1 MNLSERLGTVT
12 EPAGVS
18 GPDQYQ
24 ELTARIHRQLVE
36 RVDLA
41 SLNSM
46 GRDEAH
52 EEIRGIV
59 QELLEHDPMPLND
72 SEKERLIREV
82 QDETFGLGP
91 LEVLFQD
98 PTIDDILVNSAR
110 QVYVEQFGRLVPAS
124 IVFKD
129 DAHLLQIIDRI
140 VSRVGRRID
149 EASPMVDAR
158 LPDGSRVNAI
168 IPPLA
173 LDGPVLSIRR
183 FKRNPLTMADLL
195 AFGTLTS
202 SVAALLEAAV
212 KGRLNILVSGGTGSG
227 KTTLLNILSGYVP
240 DSERVVTVEDTAEL
254 QLQQRHVIRL
264 ETRPP
269 NIEGKGQVTQR
280 DLVRNCLRMR
290 PDRIL
295 VGEVRGPEALDML
308 QAMNTGHDGSITT
321 LHSNSPR
328 DALARLE
335 TMILMA
341 GANLTQWAM
350 RQQISSAFHLVI
362 QIARFSDGVRRVSSV
377 SELVGMEGEVISMQD
392 LVTFNQTGVA
402 PDGRVEG
409 SFEATGT
416 RPKFSDIL
424 ESKGIDLAPFLFG
437 R

>member
-1 MNLSERLGTVT
+1 MNLSERLGTVPA
-12 EPAGVS
+12 PAGLS

-24 ELTARIHRQLVE
+24 ELKARMHRQLIE

-41 SLNSM
+41 GLNSI

-52 EEIRGIV
+52 EEIRAIV
-59 QELLEHDPMPLND
+59 QELLEHDPTPLND

-110 QVYVEQFGRLVPAS
+110 QVYVEQFGRLVPAQ

-227 KTTLLNILSGYVP
+227 KTTLLNILSSFVP
-240 DSERVVTVEDTAEL
+240 DSERIVTVEDAAEL

-308 QAMNTGHDGSITT
+308 QAMNTGHEGSITT

-392 LVTFNQTGVA
+392 LVVFNQTGVA

-409 SFEATGT
+409 SFQATGT
-416 RPKFSDIL
+416 RPKFSEIL

-437 R
+437 G